1 MAKLDQN
8 TIAVFRENKE
18 FLEENADDI
27 TYRMYDI
34 LFRRF
39 PLLRGFFGR
48 SRETHPNLLRLLLN
62 CFVDDN
68 GEAAPCCVQRVV
80 HEAGLTI
87 KPSHLQV
94 FREASVEAMQDV
106 LFHEATPE
114 LVNAWLVAYDEFAAA
129 VAEAHAEAAMA

>member
-1 MAKLDQN
+1 MAKLDQH
-8 TIAVFRENKE
+8 TIAVFRENME

-39 PLLRGFFGR
+39 PLMRGFFGQ
-48 SRETHPNLLRLLLN
+48 SRRTHPNLLRILLA
-62 CFVDDN
+62 CF
-68 GEAAPCCVQRVV
+68 AADAEEPTPCCVQRVV
-80 HEAGLTI
+80 SEAGLAI
-87 KPSHLQV
+87 KPSHLTV

-129 VAEAHAEAAMA
+129 VAQAHREVATA